1 MIKMIKHIPNA
12 ITCCNLLSGC
22 ISIVLMCNGY
32 AIAAGAMIFLAAV
45 FDFFDGFAARLLK
58 AYSPLGAQLDSLSDV
73 VSFGVAPSFIVYY
86 YLNQVVGML
95 GNSWWS
101 LEIAGFY
108 ILPFVAFFLAVF
120 AELRLA
126 KFNID
131 DRQTT
136 SFIGLPTPAMGL
148 FVASL
153 PFTLQNELLGFMANN
168 MTNIYFLIAI
178 VGIFSYLMV
187 SEIPFF
193 SLKIKNLKFKENIHI
208 YVLAICAI
216 VAFIFL
222 GFAAI
227 PFVMMFYIVLSL
239 FKDIKTQR
247 HKDAE

>member
-1 MIKMIKHIPNA
+1 MIKHIPNS

-32 AIAAGAMIFLAAV
+32 AVAAGIMIFVAAI

-73 VSFGVAPSFIVYY
+73 VSFGVAPSFIIYY
-86 YLNQVVGML
+86 YLDQIVGF
-95 GNSWWS
+95 
-101 LEIAGFY
+101 EIAGFN
-108 ILPFVAFFLAVF
+108 IIPFAAFFLAIF

-153 PFTLQNELLGFMANN
+153 PFTLESEMLVSMSKFI
-168 MTNIYFLIAI
+168 TNQYFLLAI
-178 VGIFSYLMV
+178 IILFSFLMV

-193 SLKIKNLKFKENIHI
+193 SLKIKNLRFKENKHI
-208 YVLAICAI
+208 YILAIFAI
-216 VAFIFL
+216 ISFIVL

-227 PFVMMFYIVLSL
+227 PFVMLFYIVEAILL
-239 FKDIKTQR
+239 NLTK
-247 HKDAE
+247 

>member
-1 MIKMIKHIPNA
+1 MIKHIPNA

-32 AIAAGAMIFLAAV
+32 AVAAGVMIFLAAI

-73 VSFGVAPSFIVYY
+73 VSFGVAPSFIIYH
-86 YLNQVVGML
+86 YLNQQSTV
-95 GNSWWS
+95 NS
-101 LEIAGFY
+101 LEIASFN
-108 ILPFVAFFLAVF
+108 ILPFAAFFLAVF

-153 PFTLQNELLGFMANN
+153 PFTLQNEKLAFMANN
-168 MTNIYFLIAI
+168 MSNVYFLISI
-178 VGIFSYLMV
+178 VVIFSYLMV

-193 SLKIKNLKFKENIHI
+193 SLKIKNLRFKENIHI
-208 YVLAICAI
+208 YILAIFA
-216 VAFIFL
+216 VAAFVFL

-227 PFVMMFYIVLSL
+227 PFVMLFYIVISL
-239 FKDIKTQR
+239 FRVNKN
-247 HKDAE
+247 

>member
-1 MIKMIKHIPNA
+1 MIKHIPNA

-32 AIAAGAMIFLAAV
+32 AVAAGAMIFLAAI

-73 VSFGVAPSFIVYY
+73 VSFGVAPSFIMYH
-86 YLNQVVGML
+86 YLSQVVETSL
-95 GNSWWS
+95 LWR
-101 LEIAGFY
+101 LEIADFT
-108 ILPFVAFFLAVF
+108 ILPFLAFFLAVF

-153 PFTLQNELLGFMANN
+153 PFTLQNENLAFMANN
-168 MTNIYFLIAI
+168 MSNPYFLIAI
-178 VGIFSYLMV
+178 VVIFSYLMV

-208 YVLAICAI
+208 YILAVFAI
-216 VAFIFL
+216 AAVIFL

-227 PFVMMFYIVLSL
+227 PFVMLFYILLSL
-239 FKDIKTQR
+239 FKVN
-247 HKDAE
+247 

>member
-1 MIKMIKHIPNA
+1 MIKHIPNA

-32 AIAAGAMIFLAAV
+32 AVAAGAMIFLAAV

-73 VSFGVAPSFIVYY
+73 VSFGVAPSFMMYY
-86 YLNQVVGML
+86 YLNQTVG
-95 GNSWWS
+95 
-101 LEIAGFY
+101 LEIAGFNV
-108 ILPFVAFFLAVF
+108 LPFVALLLAVF

-153 PFTLQNELLGFMANN
+153 PFTLQNERLAFMASN
-168 MTNIYFLIAI
+168 MSNVYFLVAI

-193 SLKIKNLKFKENIHI
+193 SLKVKNLKFKENIHI
-208 YVLAICAI
+208 YILAVFA
-216 VAFIFL
+216 VAAFVFL

-227 PFVMMFYIVLSL
+227 PFVMLFYILVSI
-239 FKDIKTQR
+239 FKDIKSQSR
-247 HKDAE
+247 KDIE

>member
-1 MIKMIKHIPNA
+1 MIKHIPNS

-32 AIAAGAMIFLAAV
+32 AVAAGIMIFVAAI

-73 VSFGVAPSFIVYY
+73 VSFGVAPSFIIYY
-86 YLNQVVGML
+86 YLDQIVGF
-95 GNSWWS
+95 
-101 LEIAGFY
+101 EIAGFN
-108 ILPFVAFFLAVF
+108 IIPFAAFFLPIF

-153 PFTLQNELLGFMANN
+153 PFTLKSEMLVSMSKFI
-168 MTNIYFLIAI
+168 TNQYFLLAI
-178 VGIFSYLMV
+178 IILFSFLMV

-193 SLKIKNLKFKENIHI
+193 SLKIKNLRFKENKHI
-208 YVLAICAI
+208 YILAIFAI
-216 VAFIFL
+216 ISFIVL
-222 GFAAI
+222 EFAAI
-227 PFVMMFYIVLSL
+227 PFVMLFYIVEAILL
-239 FKDIKTQR
+239 NLTK
-247 HKDAE
+247 

>member
-1 MIKMIKHIPNA
+1 MIKHIPNA

-32 AIAAGAMIFLAAV
+32 AVAAGAMIFLAAI

-73 VSFGVAPSFIVYY
+73 VSFGVAPSFIMYH
-86 YLNQVVGML
+86 YLSQVVETSL
-95 GNSWWS
+95 LWR
-101 LEIAGFY
+101 LEIADFT
-108 ILPFVAFFLAVF
+108 ILPFLAFFLAVF

-153 PFTLQNELLGFMANN
+153 PFTLQNENLAFMANN
-168 MTNIYFLIAI
+168 MSNPYFLIAI
-178 VGIFSYLMV
+178 VVIFSYLMV

-208 YVLAICAI
+208 YILAVFAV
-216 VAFIFL
+216 VAVIFL

-227 PFVMMFYIVLSL
+227 PFVMLFYILLSL
-239 FKDIKTQR
+239 FKDIKSQR
-247 HKDAE
+247 RKDADL

>member
-1 MIKMIKHIPNA
+1 M
-12 ITCCNLLSGC
+12 SGC
-22 ISIVLMCNGY
+22 ISIVLSCSGRVEL
-32 AIAAGAMIFLAAV
+32 AGIMIFIAAV
-45 FDFFDGFAARLLK
+45 FDFFDGFAARLFK

-73 VSFGVAPSFIVYY
+73 VSFGVAPSFIMYH
-86 YLNQVVGML
+86 YLCQQPTA
-95 GNSWWS
+95 NSLS
-101 LEIAGFY
+101 DGISGLNIIA
-108 ILPFVAFFLAVF
+108 FVAFFLAVF

-153 PFTLQNELLGFMANN
+153 PFTLRNENLAFMGNL

-178 VGIFSYLMV
+178 VVLFSYLMV

-193 SLKIKNLKFKENIHI
+193 SLKIKNLKFKENLHI
-208 YVLAICAI
+208 YILALFAI

-227 PFVMMFYIVLSL
+227 PFVMLFYIVEAM
-239 FKDIKTQR
+239 FVRK
-247 HKDAE
+247 

>member
-1 MIKMIKHIPNA
+1 MIKHIPNS

-32 AIAAGAMIFLAAV
+32 AVAAGIMIFVAAV

-73 VSFGVAPSFIVYY
+73 VSFGVAPSFIMYH
-86 YLNQVVGML
+86 YLSQL
-95 GNSWWS
+95 PTSNSLS
-101 LEIAGFY
+101 LEISGFN
-108 ILPFVAFFLAVF
+108 IIPFAAFFLAIF

-148 FVASL
+148 LVASL
-153 PFTLQNELLGFMANN
+153 PFTLKNESLAFMANN
-168 MTNIYFLIAI
+168 MTNTYFLLSII
-178 VGIFSYLMV
+178 VIFSYLMI

-208 YVLAICAI
+208 YTLAIFA
-216 VAFIFL
+216 VTAFIFL

-227 PFVMMFYIVLSL
+227 PFVMLFYILEAIIL
-239 FKDIKTQR
+239 NLKK
-247 HKDAE
+247 

>member
-1 MIKMIKHIPNA
+1 MIKHIPNA

-22 ISIVLMCNGY
+22 ISIVLMFNGY
-32 AIAAGAMIFLAAV
+32 ATAAGVMIFIAAV

-73 VSFGVAPSFIVYY
+73 VSFGVAPSFIIYH
-86 YLNQVVGML
+86 YLNQIVSFEIL
-95 GNSWWS
+95 GFN
-101 LEIAGFY
+101 A
-108 ILPFVAFFLAVF
+108 LPFVAFFLAVF
-120 AELRLA
+120 AALRLA

-153 PFTLQNELLGFMANN
+153 PFTLQNEKLAFMGGH
-168 MTNIYFLIAI
+168 MTNPYFLIAI
-178 VGIFSYLMV
+178 VAIFSYLMV

-208 YVLAICAI
+208 YILAVFAV

-222 GFAAI
+222 KWAAI
-227 PFVMMFYIVLSL
+227 PFVMLFYIIESMFV
-239 FKDIKTQR
+239 R
-247 HKDAE
+247 N

>member
-1 MIKMIKHIPNA
+1 MIKHIPNA

-32 AIAAGAMIFLAAV
+32 AVAAGVMIFVAAV
-45 FDFFDGFAARLLK
+45 FDFFDGFAARMLK

-73 VSFGVAPSFIVYY
+73 VSFGVAPSFIMYH
-86 YLNQVVGML
+86 YLSQQPIA
-95 GNSWWS
+95 NSFS
-101 LEIAGFY
+101 LEIANFN
-108 ILPFVAFFLAVF
+108 IIPFVAFFLAIF

-153 PFTLQNELLGFMANN
+153 PFTLKDESLAFMANN
-168 MTNIYFLIAI
+168 MTNPYFLISII
-178 VGIFSYLMV
+178 VIFSYLMV

-208 YVLAICAI
+208 YILAIFAI
-216 VAFIFL
+216 AALAFL

-227 PFVMMFYIVLSL
+227 PFVMLFYIIEAMFVRS
-239 FKDIKTQR
+239 
-247 HKDAE
+247 

>member
-1 MIKMIKHIPNA
+1 MKKHIPNA

-22 ISIVLMCNGY
+22 ISIVLMFNGY
-32 AIAAGAMIFLAAV
+32 AVEAGAMIFIAAV

-73 VSFGVAPSFIVYY
+73 VSFGVAPSFIIYH
-86 YLNQVVGML
+86 YLSQQPTADSL
-95 GNSWWS
+95 S
-101 LEIAGFY
+101 LELAGFN
-108 ILPFVAFFLAVF
+108 IIPFAAFFLAIF
-120 AELRLA
+120 AALRLA

-131 DRQTT
+131 ERQTT

-153 PFTLQNELLGFMANN
+153 PFTLNNEHLAFMGNVV
-168 MTNIYFLIAI
+168 TNIYFLLAVII
-178 VGIFSYLMV
+178 LFSFLMV

-208 YVLAICAI
+208 YVLAIFAV
-216 VAFIFL
+216 VAFAFL

-227 PFVMMFYIVLSL
+227 PFVILFYIVEA
-239 FKDIKTQR
+239 FFVNAGK
-247 HKDAE
+247 

>member
-1 MIKMIKHIPNA
+1 MVKMVKHIPNA

-32 AIAAGAMIFLAAV
+32 AVAAGAMIFLAAI

-73 VSFGVAPSFIVYY
+73 VSFGVAPSFIIYF
-86 YLNQVVGML
+86 YLSQPPIA
-95 GNSWWS
+95 NSFS
-101 LEIAGFY
+101 LEIADFN
-108 ILPFVAFFLAVF
+108 ILPFFAFLLAVF

-153 PFTLQNELLGFMANN
+153 PFTLQNEKLAFMANN
-168 MTNIYFLIAI
+168 MSNAYFLIAI

-208 YVLAICAI
+208 YILAVFAI

-227 PFVMMFYIVLSL
+227 PFVMLFYIVISL
-239 FKDIKTQR
+239 FRVNKG
-247 HKDAE
+247 

>member
-1 MIKMIKHIPNA
+1 MIKHIPNA

-32 AIAAGAMIFLAAV
+32 AVAAGVMIFLAAI

-73 VSFGVAPSFIVYY
+73 VSFGVAPSFIIYH
-86 YLNQVVGML
+86 YLNQQPTA
-95 GNSWWS
+95 NS
-101 LEIAGFY
+101 LEIASFNV
-108 ILPFVAFFLAVF
+108 LPFVAFFLAVF

-153 PFTLQNELLGFMANN
+153 PFTLQNEKLAFMANN
-168 MTNIYFLIAI
+168 MSNVYFLISI
-178 VGIFSYLMV
+178 VVIFSYLMV

-193 SLKIKNLKFKENIHI
+193 SLKVKNLRFKENIHI
-208 YVLAICAI
+208 YILAIFAV
-216 VAFIFL
+216 VAFVFL

-227 PFVMMFYIVLSL
+227 PFVMLFYIVISL
-239 FKDIKTQR
+239 FRVNKN
-247 HKDAE
+247 

>member
-1 MIKMIKHIPNA
+1 MIKHIPNA

-22 ISIVLMCNGY
+22 ISIVLLCNGY
-32 AIAAGAMIFLAAV
+32 VTAAGIMIFVAAI

-73 VSFGVAPSFIVYY
+73 VSFGVAPSFIIYH
-86 YLNQVVGML
+86 YLQSTPMSVSISSFNV
-95 GNSWWS
+95 
-101 LEIAGFY
+101 I
-108 ILPFVAFFLAVF
+108 PFAAFLLAVF

-153 PFTLQNELLGFMANN
+153 PFTLRNDNLAFMGGL
-168 MTNIYFLIAI
+168 MTNTYFLVSI
-178 VGIFSYLMV
+178 VVIFSYLMI

-193 SLKIKNLKFKENIHI
+193 SLKIKNLRFKENIHI
-208 YVLAICAI
+208 YILS
-216 VAFIFL
+216 AFAVISFVIL

-227 PFVMMFYIVLSL
+227 PFVILFYIVEAICLNL
-239 FKDIKTQR
+239 K
-247 HKDAE
+247 A